1 MAASITSGDAMAG
14 LKAAPQETTIANLC
28 AALGDF
34 EGLAGQ
40 ISDLKAETLQKEA
53 GVLKA
58 ILERIAPLVP
68 VLSKKYEVF
77 YRPVLAILTQR
88 DEVPLSRSEGAYF
101 FSEHR
106 LTFYEDKS
114 LVRTHRFGQWTG
126 GQLPGWELAE
136 EDELTAECAVRAFGL
151 PAIAEGLIKI
161 LQEAHQTIILKEEM
175 EGRLSALTLVL
186 EAIQ

>member
-1 MAASITSGDAMAG
+1 MAASTTSEEAMASI
-14 LKAAPQETTIANLC
+14 KAAPHETTIANLC

-53 GVLKA
+53 GALKA

-68 VLSKKYEVF
+68 ILSKKYEAF
-77 YRPVLAILTQR
+77 YRPVLVILTLR
-88 DEVPLSRSEGAYF
+88 DEIPLPRSEGAYF

-126 GQLPGWELAE
+126 MQLPGWELSE
-136 EDELTAECAVRAFGL
+136 EDELTTECAVRAFGL
-151 PAIAEGLIKI
+151 PAIAEGLINI
-161 LQEAHQTIILKEEM
+161 FREAHQTTILKEEL
-175 EGRLSALTLVL
+175 EGRLAALTAMLEVL
-186 EAIQ
+186 Q